1 MRKLIL
7 IWTVILLVSCQTS
20 LFAQFSRGY
29 QMTFGKNRVQYTDFL
44 WTFYRFKNFDTYY
57 YLGGQELAQYTGRV
71 AENEIA
77 DIEQLFDYKINGRFQ
92 FIIYNKLT
100 DFEQSNIGLGS
111 EDLNTNTGGLTKIVG
126 NKVLVYYDGDYRHFK
141 EQLRAG
147 IAQVLINQL
156 LYGGSVKER
165 VQSAALINF
174 PDWYIKGLITYV
186 AKGWP
191 LENDNQLRSL
201 IIDKGVKNFNALCDV
216 NSTLAGQSLWN
227 FVIAR
232 YGPSTVSNLI
242 YMSRVNKNIEGGFVY
257 VVGSSLKEL
266 NKNWKEYYTQ
276 VYKGDDSLFVA
287 VTQKPSIIFKKKVK
301 NITQLKLSPD
311 GNSIAYV
318 ENNAGKYK
326 LFTYDLIRNK
336 RKKLFKGGFK
346 HENTIIDESN
356 PLVAWHPSG
365 KFISAIYE
373 KKGKYRLDY
382 FELGKKTKHT
392 SSKFYYFD
400 KVLDFSYSSSG
411 NDIVL
416 SGVQKG
422 QSDIFI
428 FNPRTKFTRQITNDR
443 WDDAAPKYVMNDQYI
458 VFQSTRFTDSLKT
471 TSLKQ
476 KEEIFTSKTSDL
488 FLYDCLNFSP
498 KLIQLTN
505 TPLVNETSP
514 LMIDNAHFMFLSD
527 VSGIKNRQL
536 ATLDS
541 TIAFIDTSI
550 HYKYLVNIE
559 NISNYKNDILLQDV
573 NANKTKSV
581 FINYTD
587 SRFKLFVNDNVGL
600 VNQSIQKINKTNQR
614 KELDK
619 EGIPK
624 ERQKDINVIF
634 DLTEVKQ
641 ATSSP
646 TDTTTTHSSNSFITE
661 FSKDKKNTNKNT
673 ITSEIKN
680 DTIVTVTSD
689 SAFYQMPKQRN
700 YDITF
705 APTYVLTQLDN
716 SLINETYQTFTG
728 GAVFFDPGLNGLFKV
743 GLNDLM
749 DDYRL
754 VGGVKLSGNLNSNEY
769 YLSYENLKHQTDQ
782 QWSFYRQS
790 REEIYTYDYL
800 KINTHNLR
808 YAVRYPFNDLTSLR
822 WSASFRNDRIVNLS
836 TDVANLL
843 APNSHENWVSSR
855 LEFVHDNTINT
866 GLNLYNGIRYKLF
879 AEYFDQ
885 LDRSKSDLT
894 VLGLD
899 IRTYKKIHRQIIW
912 ANRIAASTS
921 FGNDKLIYYLG
932 STDNCFTPVN
942 NFNENIQID
951 YSKNYA
957 FQTVASNLR
966 GFTQNI
972 RNGNSFALINSEI
985 RFPIFQ
991 YLIHKPIRTDFFRNF
1006 QIVGFGDIGT
1016 AWTGPSPYGKNN
1028 SLFQADYPGNPIS
1041 ITVTKDIEPIV
1052 GGYGFGLRS
1061 RVLGY
1066 FVRADWAWGID
1077 DGVKQ
1082 PRLFYFSLGLD
1093 F

>member
-1 MRKLIL
+1 
-7 IWTVILLVSCQTS
+7 
-20 LFAQFSRGY
+20 
-29 QMTFGKNRVQYTDFL
+29 
-44 WTFYRFKNFDTYY
+44 
-57 YLGGQELAQYTGRV
+57 
-71 AENEIA
+71 
-77 DIEQLFDYKINGRFQ
+77 
-92 FIIYNKLT
+92 
-100 DFEQSNIGLGS
+100 
-111 EDLNTNTGGLTKIVG
+111 
-126 NKVLVYYDGDYRHFK
+126 
-141 EQLRAG
+141 
-147 IAQVLINQL
+147 
-156 LYGGSVKER
+156 
-165 VQSAALINF
+165 
-174 PDWYIKGLITYV
+174 
-186 AKGWP
+186 
-191 LENDNQLRSL
+191 
-201 IIDKGVKNFNALCDV
+201 
-216 NSTLAGQSLWN
+216 
-227 FVIAR
+227 
-232 YGPSTVSNLI
+232 
-242 YMSRVNKNIEGGFVY
+242 
-257 VVGSSLKEL
+257 
-266 NKNWKEYYTQ
+266 
-276 VYKGDDSLFVA
+276 
-287 VTQKPSIIFKKKVK
+287 
-301 NITQLKLSPD
+301 
-311 GNSIAYV
+311 
-318 ENNAGKYK
+318 
-326 LFTYDLIRNK
+326 
-336 RKKLFKGGFK
+336 
-346 HENTIIDESN
+346 
-356 PLVAWHPSG
+356 
-365 KFISAIYE
+365 
-373 KKGKYRLDY
+373 
-382 FELGKKTKHT
+382 
-392 SSKFYYFD
+392 
-400 KVLDFSYSSSG
+400 
-411 NDIVL
+411 
-416 SGVQKG
+416 
-422 QSDIFI
+422 
-428 FNPRTKFTRQITNDR
+428 
-443 WDDAAPKYVMNDQYI
+443 
-458 VFQSTRFTDSLKT
+458 
-471 TSLKQ
+471 
-476 KEEIFTSKTSDL
+476 
-488 FLYDCLNFSP
+488 
-498 KLIQLTN
+498 
-505 TPLVNETSP
+505 
-514 LMIDNAHFMFLSD
+514 
-527 VSGIKNRQL
+527 
-536 ATLDS
+536 
-541 TIAFIDTSI
+541 
-550 HYKYLVNIE
+550 
-559 NISNYKNDILLQDV
+559 
-573 NANKTKSV
+573 
-581 FINYTD
+581 
-587 SRFKLFVNDNVGL
+587 
-600 VNQSIQKINKTNQR
+600 
-614 KELDK
+614 
-619 EGIPK
+619 
-624 ERQKDINVIF
+624 
-634 DLTEVKQ
+634 
-641 ATSSP
+641 
-646 TDTTTTHSSNSFITE
+646 
-661 FSKDKKNTNKNT
+661 
-673 ITSEIKN
+673 
-680 DTIVTVTSD
+680 VTVTSD
-689 SAFYQMPKQRN
+689 SGFYQMPKQRN

-942 NFNENIQID
+942 NFNQNIQID

-1006 QIVGFGDIGT
+1006 QVVGFGDIGT

>member
-1 MRKLIL
+1 MVNLPSN
-7 IWTVILLVSCQTS
+7 V
-20 LFAQFSRGY
+20 FAQFSRGY
-29 QMTFGKNRVQYTDFL
+29 QMSFGKNRVQYSDFL

-57 YLGGQELAQYTGRV
+57 YLGGQELAQYVGRV
-71 AENEIA
+71 SDDEIA
-77 DIEQLFDYKINGRFQ
+77 EIEQLFDYKINGRFQ
-92 FIIYNKLT
+92 FVIFNKLT

-126 NKVLVYYDGDYRHFK
+126 NKVLVYFDGDYRHFK

-147 IAQVLINQL
+147 ISQVLINQL
-156 LYGGSVKER
+156 LYGGSIKER

-174 PDWYIKGLITYV
+174 PDWYIQGLINYI

-191 LENDNQLRSL
+191 LESDNKLRDL
-201 IIDKGVKNFNALCDV
+201 INEKNTKNFNALCDI
-216 NSTLAGQSLWN
+216 NSVLAGQSLWN
-227 FVIAR
+227 FIVMR
-232 YGPSTVSNLI
+232 YGPSTISNLI

-257 VVGSSLKEL
+257 VIGSSLKQL
-266 NKNWKEYYTQ
+266 NYNWKDYYTK
-276 VYKGDDSLFVA
+276 VYQNDDSLFLRNA
-287 VTQKPSIIFKKKVK
+287 QKPTVVFKKKTQ
-301 NITQLKLSPD
+301 NITQLKISPD
-311 GNSIAYV
+311 GNSVAFV
-318 ENNAGKYK
+318 ENTSGKYK
-326 LFTYDLIRNK
+326 LFIYDFIKNK
-336 RKKLFKGGFK
+336 KKKIFKGGFK
-346 HENTIIDESN
+346 HENTIIDETN
-356 PLVAWHPSG
+356 PVIGWHPSG
-365 KFISAIYE
+365 KYLTSIYE
-373 KKGKYRLDY
+373 KKGKYYLDY
-382 FELGKKTKHT
+382 FELGRKTAHT

-400 KVLDFSYSSSG
+400 KVLDFSYSSTG

-416 SGVQKG
+416 AGVQKG

-443 WDDAAPKYVMNDQYI
+443 WDDRAAKFVMNDQYI
-458 VFQSTRFTDSLKT
+458 AFQSTRYNDSLKT

-505 TPLVNETSP
+505 TPLVNETEP
-514 LMIDNAHFMFLSD
+514 LMIDNSHFMFISD
-527 VSGIKNRQL
+527 NSGIRNRQL
-536 ATLDS
+536 AKLDS

-550 HYKYLVNIE
+550 HYKYIVDQLS
-559 NISNYKNDILLQDV
+559 ISNYNKDILKQDV
-573 NANKTKSV
+573 NNNQTKNIFLDFANSHFRLFLSDNSSLLNRNITTIKKT
-581 FINYTD
+581 T
-587 SRFKLFVNDNVGL
+587 
-600 VNQSIQKINKTNQR
+600 QR
-614 KELDK
+614 KLLDK
-619 EGIPK
+619 ENIPK
-624 ERQKDINVIF
+624 ERQKDVNPII
-634 DLTEVKQ
+634 D
-641 ATSSP
+641 ASP
-646 TDTTTTHSSNSFITE
+646 SIKENIAITASKSLHSSNSFITD
-661 FSKDKKNTNKNT
+661 FPKKNKTTNNKNQLSFDPKTNSDST
-673 ITSEIKN
+673 ITL
-680 DTIVTVTSD
+680 VAD
-689 SAFYQMPKQRN
+689 STFYQMPKQRN
-700 YDITF
+700 YEIAF

-728 GAVFFDPGLNGLFKV
+728 GAVYFDPGLNGLFKV

-790 REEIYTYDYL
+790 REEVYTYNYY
-800 KINTHNLR
+800 KINTHNIR
-808 YAVRYPFNDLTSLR
+808 YSLRYPFNDLSSLR

-836 TDVANLL
+836 TDIANLL
-843 APNSHENWVSSR
+843 APNEHENWVSSR
-855 LEFVHDNTINT
+855 LEFIHDNTIST
-866 GLNLYNGIRYKLF
+866 GLNLYNGLRYKLF

-885 LDRSKSDLT
+885 MDRSKSDLT
-894 VLGLD
+894 VLGMD
-899 IRTYKKIHRQIIW
+899 FRFYKKIHRQIIW
-912 ANRIAASTS
+912 ANRFAASTS

-932 STDNCFTPVN
+932 STDNCFSPVN

-951 YSKNYA
+951 YSQNYA

-991 YLIHKPIRTDFFRNF
+991 YLTHKPIRTDFFRNF

-1016 AWTGPSPYGKNN
+1016 AWTGSSPYAKNN
-1028 SLFQADYPGNPIS
+1028 SLFKADYYGNPIS
-1041 ITVTKDIEPIV
+1041 ITVTKNIEPLV

-1061 RVLGY
+1061 RILGY

>member
-1 MRKLIL
+1 M
-7 IWTVILLVSCQTS
+7 
-20 LFAQFSRGY
+20 AQFSRGY
-29 QMTFGKNRVQYTDFL
+29 QMNFGKNRVQYNDFL
-44 WTFYRFKNFDTYY
+44 WTFYRFKNFDTYF

-71 AENEIA
+71 AENEIT

-111 EDLNTNTGGLTKIVG
+111 EDLNTNTGGLTKIIG
-126 NKVLVYYDGDYRHFK
+126 NKVLVYYDGDYRHFR

-147 IAQVLINQL
+147 IAQVIINQL
-156 LYGGSVKER
+156 LYGGSIKER
-165 VQSAALINF
+165 FQSAALINF
-174 PDWYIKGLITYV
+174 PDWYIKGLTTYV
-186 AKGWP
+186 AQGWP
-191 LENDNQLRSL
+191 LECDNQLRNL
-201 IIDKGVKNFNALCDV
+201 ITNNGAKNFNALCDL
-216 NSTLAGQSLWN
+216 NSQLAGQSLWH
-227 FVIAR
+227 FVVTR
-232 YGPSTVSNLI
+232 YGPSTISNLI

-257 VVGSSLKEL
+257 VIGSSLKEL
-266 NKNWKEYYTQ
+266 TNNWKDYYSQ
-276 VYKGDDSLFVA
+276 VYQNDDSLFVSIS
-287 VTQKPSIIFKKKVK
+287 QKANIIFKKKTQ

-311 GNSIAYV
+311 GNSVAYV
-318 ENNAGKYK
+318 VNNSGKYK
-326 LFTYDLIRNK
+326 LFTYDINRNK
-336 RKKLFKGGFK
+336 KKKIFKGGFK
-346 HENTIIDESN
+346 HENTIIDETN
-356 PLVAWHPSG
+356 PLIAWHPSG
-365 KFISAIYE
+365 KYLTAIYE
-373 KKGKYRLDY
+373 RKGKYKMDY
-382 FELGKKTKHT
+382 FEIGRKVKRS
-392 SSKFYYFD
+392 SSKFFYFD
-400 KVLDFSYSSSG
+400 KVIDFSYSNAG

-416 SGVQKG
+416 CGVQKG

-443 WDDAAPKYVMNDQYI
+443 WDEKSARYVMNDQYI
-458 VFQSTRFTDSLKT
+458 VFESSRFTDSLKS

-476 KEEIFTSKTSDL
+476 KEEIFTSPTTDL

-505 TPLVNETSP
+505 TPLVNESSP
-514 LMIDNAHFMFLSD
+514 LMIDNSHFMFLSD

-550 HYKYLVNIE
+550 HYKYIVDIT

-573 NANKTKSV
+573 NSNKTKSV
-581 FINYTD
+581 FLTNTN
-587 SRFKLFVNDNVGL
+587 SRFKIFVSD
-600 VNQSIQKINKTNQR
+600 NQSIINQSSDKLKKTTLR
-614 KELDK
+614 KSLDSNSV
-619 EGIPK
+619 PK
-624 ERQKDINVIF
+624 QRQKDVQPIIDVSNKNEPAKNIAQ
-634 DLTEVKQ
+634 D
-641 ATSSP
+641 TSSNKK
-646 TDTTTTHSSNSFITE
+646 SSNGFISEYTKTE
-661 FSKDKKNTNKNT
+661 KSKTKIQTNNNNAVIDT
-673 ITSEIKN
+673 LSIT
-680 DTIVTVTSD
+680 TLSD
-689 SAFYQMPKQRN
+689 STFYQMPKQRN
-700 YDITF
+700 YDLAF

-800 KINTHNLR
+800 KINTHNIR
-808 YAVRYPFNDLTSLR
+808 YSLKYPFNDLTSLR
-822 WSASFRNDRIVNLS
+822 WSSSFRNDRIVNLS

-843 APNSHENWVSSR
+843 APNYHENWVSSR
-855 LEFVHDNTINT
+855 LEFIHDNTIST
-866 GLNLYNGIRYKLF
+866 GLNLFNGIRYKLF

-885 LDRSKSDLT
+885 LDRGKSDLT
-894 VLGLD
+894 VLGMD
-899 IRTYKKIHRQIIW
+899 FRVYKKIHRQIIW
-912 ANRIAASTS
+912 ANRFAASTS

-972 RNGNSFALINSEI
+972 RNGNNFALINSEI
-985 RFPIFQ
+985 RLPIFQ
-991 YLIHKPIRTDFFRNF
+991 YLIRKPIRTDFFRNF

-1016 AWTGPSPYGKNN
+1016 AWTGPSPYGKGN
-1028 SLFQADYPGNPIS
+1028 SLFKADYPGNPIS

-1082 PRLFYFSLGLD
+1082 PRIFYFSLGLD

>member
-1 MRKLIL
+1 M
-7 IWTVILLVSCQTS
+7 
-20 LFAQFSRGY
+20 AQFSRGY
-29 QMTFGKNRVQYTDFL
+29 QMSFGKNRVQYTDFL

-71 AENEIA
+71 AENEITE
-77 DIEQLFDYKINGRFQ
+77 IEQLFDYKINGRFQ

-100 DFEQSNIGLGS
+100 DFEQSNIGLGTD
-111 EDLNTNTGGLTKIVG
+111 ELNTNTGGLTKIAG
-126 NKVLVYYDGDYRHFK
+126 NKVLVYFDGDYRHFK

-147 IAQVLINQL
+147 ISQVLINQL
-156 LYGGSVKER
+156 LYGGSIKER
-165 VQSAALINF
+165 VQSAAMINF
-174 PDWYIKGLITYV
+174 PDWYIKGLVTYV

-191 LENDNQLRSL
+191 LDNDNQLRQL
-201 IIDKGVKNFNALCDV
+201 INEKGAKNFNALCEL
-216 NSTLAGQSLWN
+216 NSQLAGQSLWN
-227 FVIAR
+227 FVVTR
-232 YGPSTVSNLI
+232 YGPSTISNLI

-257 VVGSSLKEL
+257 VIGSSLKEL
-266 NKNWKEYYTQ
+266 NKNWMDYYTQ
-276 VYKGDDSLFVA
+276 VYQNDDSLF
-287 VTQKPSIIFKKKVK
+287 TSISQKPAITFKKKSQ
-301 NITQLKLSPD
+301 NITQVKLSPD
-311 GNSIAYV
+311 GKSVAYI
-318 ENNAGKYK
+318 ENNSGKYK
-326 LFTYDLIRNK
+326 LFIYDLNK
-336 RKKLFKGGFK
+336 NKKHKIFKGGFK
-346 HENTIIDESN
+346 HENKSIDETN
-356 PLVAWHPSG
+356 PVIAWHPSG
-365 KFISAIYE
+365 KYLTSIFE
-373 KKGKYRLDY
+373 KKGKYRMDY
-382 FELGKKTKHT
+382 FELGKRIKHT
-392 SSKFYYFD
+392 SNKFYYFD

-416 SGVQKG
+416 TGVQKG

-443 WDDAAPKYVMNDQYI
+443 WDDKNAKFVMNDQYL
-458 VFQSTRFTDSLKT
+458 VFQSTRFTDSLKS

-476 KEEIFTSKTSDL
+476 REEIYTSKTSDL

-505 TPLVNETSP
+505 TPLVNETDP
-514 LMIDNAHFMFLSD
+514 LMIDNVHFMFLSD
-527 VSGIKNRQL
+527 VSGVRNRQL

-550 HYKYLVNIE
+550 HYKYIFSVE
-559 NISNYKNDILLQDV
+559 NITNYKNDILLQDV
-573 NANKTKSV
+573 NSSKTQST
-581 FINYTD
+581 FLNYSG
-587 SRFKLFVNDNVGL
+587 SRYKLYTNENNAL
-600 VNQSIQKINKTNQR
+600 TNQPIIPIKKTIQR
-614 KELDK
+614 KSLDG

-624 ERQKDINVIF
+624 ERQK
-634 DLTEVKQ
+634 EV
-641 ATSSP
+641 ATIIDVTTLNKSTSQNN
-646 TDTTTTHSSNSFITE
+646 DTTISHTGNSFITD
-661 FSKDKKNTNKNT
+661 FPKVKKTATINVITNSSS
-673 ITSEIKN
+673 TSP
-680 DTIVTVTSD
+680 DTIKSNTAD
-689 SAFYQMPKQRN
+689 SVFYQMPKQRN
-700 YDITF
+700 YEIAF

-769 YLSYENLKHQTDQ
+769 YLSFENLKHQIDQ

-790 REEIYTYDYL
+790 REEIYAYDYL

-808 YAVRYPFNDLTSLR
+808 YSARYPFNDLTSLR
-822 WSASFRNDRIVNLS
+822 WSTSIRNDRIVNLS
-836 TDVANLL
+836 TDIANLL
-843 APNSHENWVSSR
+843 APTYHENWVSSR
-855 LEFVHDNTINT
+855 LEFVHDNTVST
-866 GLNLYNGIRYKLF
+866 GLNLFNGIRYKLF

-885 LDRSKSDLT
+885 LDRGKSDLT
-894 VLGLD
+894 VLGMD
-899 IRTYKKIHRQIIW
+899 FRFYKKIHRQIIW
-912 ANRIAASTS
+912 ANRLAASTS

-985 RFPIFQ
+985 RIPIFQ

-1006 QIVGFGDIGT
+1006 QVVGFGDFGT
-1016 AWTGPSPYGKNN
+1016 AWTGTSPYSKNN
-1028 SLFQADYPGNPIS
+1028 SLFKADYPGNPIS
-1041 ITVTKDIEPIV
+1041 ITVTKDIEPFV

-1066 FVRADWAWGID
+1066 FVRADWAWGMD

-1082 PRLFYFSLGLD
+1082 PRIFYFSLGLD